1 MLPGNKHA
9 AATRGQPP
17 AVAKKR
23 PAARRKRPVPL
34 DSAEAFEKLLKAAD
48 ALEHYQLRLY
58 VTGTSFRSSQA
69 IANIRSLCD
78 EYLKGRYSLEVVDI
92 YQQPEEAVD
101 RQIIAAPTLVK
112 ESPVP
117 LKRMVGDLS
126 DRDKVLIG
134 LNLAKDSKET
144 TWVHV

>member
-1 MLPGNKHA
+1 M
-9 AATRGQPP
+9 
-17 AVAKKR
+17 
-23 PAARRKRPVPL
+23 PL
-34 DSAEAFEKLLKAAD
+34 DSAEEFEELLKAAD
-48 ALEHYQLRLY
+48 TVEHYQLRLY
-58 VTGTSFRSSQA
+58 VTGTSLRSSQA

-78 EYLKGRYSLEVVDI
+78 EYLTGRYSLEVVDI
-92 YQQPEEAVD
+92 YQQPGQAVD

-112 ESPVP
+112 ELPVP

-134 LNLAKDSKET
+134 LNLGKNSKET

>member
-1 MLPGNKHA
+1 M
-9 AATRGQPP
+9 
-17 AVAKKR
+17 
-23 PAARRKRPVPL
+23 PL